1 MADEQKR
8 YLDQN
13 GLARLVAN
21 MDVAYAKSSHGHTVS
36 EITDLTATATELNY
50 MDGVTS
56 NVQTQLNGKAASGH
70 THSAYV
76 NQNAFSNV
84 VVGSTTI
91 AADSATDTLT
101 LVAGSNVT
109 LTPDESGDSITIAA
123 KDTTY
128 SDATTSA
135 HGLMTAAMVTK
146 LNGIAAG
153 AQVNQNAFSKVTV
166 GSTTVEADN
175 ATDTLTLVAGTNV
188 TITPDATND
197 KITITAKDTT
207 YSAATTSAPGLMSA
221 ADKTKLDGIAT
232 GANKYTLPV
241 AGSALG
247 GVKSGT
253 DITVDSSGN
262 VSVNNDSHSH
272 SASTIT
278 SVNASAITGVIA
290 AANLPSYVDDVIEG
304 YYSSS
309 KFYKTKGSDG
319 TYSSEITGESGK
331 IYVDLNNNKT
341 YRWSGTA
348 YAVISETLALGE
360 TSSTAYRGDRG
371 ATAYTHATSDTGK
384 ALTSGLYKITTSARG
399 HVTAGTT
406 VVKSDITALGI
417 PAQDTT
423 YSDATTSVHGL
434 MSTADKAKLDG
445 IAANANNYSL
455 PLATS
460 SVRGG
465 VKIGYTQSG
474 KNYPVQ
480 LSNEQMYVNVPW
492 TDTHYASKNV
502 VGSSTATSN
511 TTTALTNG
519 NVYLNSVEN
528 GAVTSAHKISGT
540 GGVTVT
546 TDTSGNIAVNHGTG
560 AGYKHIPSGGAAG
573 NILQWSSA
581 GTAVWASIECIT
593 NDEIDAMFAS

>member
-1 MADEQKR
+1 MADTNKK
-8 YLDQN
+8 YLDQT

-21 MDVAYAKSSHGHTVS
+21 MDVAYAKAEHEHTVAD
-36 EITDLTATATELNY
+36 ITDLTATATELNY

-56 NVQTQLNGKAASGH
+56 NVQTQLNNKAASSH
-70 THSAYV
+70 THSAYVNQNAFSNVKVGDVTVAADSATDTLTLTAGSNVTLTADASGDSITIAAKDTTYSTATTSANGLMSSGDKSKLDNIAAGAQV

-91 AADSATDTLT
+91 AADSATDSITF
-101 LVAGSNVT
+101 VAGSNVT
-109 LTPDESGDSITIAA
+109 LTPD
-123 KDTTY
+123 
-128 SDATTSA
+128 
-135 HGLMTAAMVTK
+135 
-146 LNGIAAG
+146 
-153 AQVNQNAFSKVTV
+153 
-166 GSTTVEADN
+166 
-175 ATDTLTLVAGTNV
+175 
-188 TITPDATND
+188 ATND
-197 KITITAKDTT
+197 KLTIAAKDTT
-207 YSAATTSAPGLMSA
+207 YSAATTSAAGLMSA

-241 AGSALG
+241 AGSSLG

-278 SVNASAITGVIA
+278 SVNASAITGVID

-309 KFYKTKGSDG
+309 KFYKEAAHT
-319 TYSSEITGESGK
+319 TEIAGESGK
-331 IYVDLNNNKT
+331 IYVDLDSNKT
-341 YRWSGTA
+341 YRWSGSA
-348 YAVISETLALGE
+348 FVVISETLALGE

-384 ALTSGLYKITTSARG
+384 ALTSGLYKITTSSRG
-399 HVTAGTT
+399 HVTAGTA
-406 VVKSDITALGI
+406 VAKADITALGI

-423 YSDATTSVHGL
+423 YSDATQSVHGL
-434 MSTADKAKLDG
+434 MSTADKIKLDG
-445 IAANANNYSL
+445 IATGANNYSL

-492 TDTHYASKNV
+492 SDTHYASKNV

-519 NVYLNSVEN
+519 NVYINSVEN

-540 GGVTVT
+540 NGVTVT
-546 TDTSGNIAVNHGTG
+546 TDTSGNIAVNHTTS

-573 NILQWSSA
+573 QILEWSAS
-581 GTAVWASIECIT
+581 GTAVWADIDTIS
-593 NDEIDAMFAS
+593 DSEIDALFGVTA